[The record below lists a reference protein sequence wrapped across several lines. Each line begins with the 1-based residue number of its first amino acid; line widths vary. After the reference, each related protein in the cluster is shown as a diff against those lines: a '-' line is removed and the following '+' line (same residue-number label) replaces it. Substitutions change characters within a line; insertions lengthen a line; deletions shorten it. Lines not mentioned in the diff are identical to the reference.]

1 VPVPAPKDD
10 RAALEREQDELPLV
24 VGEVARAAD
33 SAGSEAAGIGSDEV
47 GRKVDAY
54 MGATTGFY
62 LTSRRKRH
70 ALHSVRQ
77 DYGEVVYVFNR
88 GGEGSVLG
96 LVGG

>member
-1 VPVPAPKDD
+1 MPAPKDD
-10 RAALEREQDELPLV
+10 RAALERERDELPLV

-33 SAGSEAAGIGSDEV
+33 SAGSEAAGRGSDEV

-54 MGATTGFY
+54 TGATTGFH

-88 GGEGSVLG
+88 GGEGNVLG